1 MFITLALLM
10 LLVGLDVSVRILNS
24 GLDKPFASRVETQ
37 RSNPAGLPSLGIDNN
52 GTHSNLARLMPI
64 TASLEGTIP
73 KNGKIGVHLDHGL
86 NPRVT
91 TTVRLRRKVKDDFDQ
106 IVFDLMGSQHMVIHQ
121 TWKDR
126 CILDEKI
133 PIMKTWLDTETS
145 LKVVFWTDASMDL
158 WMLVGHI

>member
-1 MFITLALLM
+1 MPVVA
-10 LLVGLDVSVRILNS
+10 SV
-24 GLDKPFASRVETQ
+24 
-37 RSNPAGLPSLGIDNN
+37 
-52 GTHSNLARLMPI
+52 ARL
-64 TASLEGTIP
+64 IP
-73 KNGKIGVHLDHGL
+73 KEGRIGVHLDHGL

-91 TTVRLRRKVKDDFDQ
+91 TTVQLRPKAEDDFDK
-106 IVFDLMGSQHMVIHQ
+106 IIFDLMGSQHIVIHQ

-158 WMLVGHI
+158 WMLVGHT